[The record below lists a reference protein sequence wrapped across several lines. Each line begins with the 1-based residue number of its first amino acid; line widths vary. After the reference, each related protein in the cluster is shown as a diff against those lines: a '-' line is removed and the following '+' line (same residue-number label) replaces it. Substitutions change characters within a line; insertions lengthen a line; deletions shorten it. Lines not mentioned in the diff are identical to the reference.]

1 MSTQPTNWDELR
13 KSVKKCQFDDCPRH
27 KDKFKILFDREESS
41 LSKIKF
47 VVVSQE
53 PGYSLKKRKKPF
65 KNSEEVEEF
74 LISECLKEKDNKA
87 TPINRVKNIFRK
99 DKFNPT
105 TDEIYWTH
113 ALKCIPKESDKGIH
127 KAWKNCASLNCVKHF
142 INELKLIPSRKL
154 IVIPMG
160 NYALTLC
167 RHILEEDHPLSKVG
181 GISKYI
187 RTFNVEKIFPF
198 EDKEILLFPFLHPS
212 NRNRN
217 LTDKIKSN
225 EGKFSEKIRKFK

>member
-1 MSTQPTNWDELR
+1 MNWDELR
-13 KSVKKCQFDDCPRH
+13 KSVKNCQFDDCPRY

-53 PGYSLKKRKKPF
+53 PGYSLKKQHDF
-65 KNSEEVEEF
+65 KNSLDVEEF
-74 LISECLKEKDNKA
+74 LISECLKKIDNKA
-87 TPINRVKNIFRK
+87 TPINRVKSIFRK

-127 KAWKNCASLNCVKHF
+127 KAWKNCTSSNCVKHF
-142 INELKLIPSRKL
+142 KNELKLIPTRNL

-167 RHILEEDHPLSKVG
+167 RHVLEKNHSLKKVG
-181 GISKYI
+181 GISEYI
-187 RTFNVEKIFPF
+187 RTFDIEKRYQLN
-198 EDKEILLFPFLHPS
+198 EKEILLFPFLHPS

-217 LTDKIKSN
+217 LDDKIKSN
-225 EGKFSEKIRKFK
+225 EEKFSEEIRDFL